1 MVVKAQ
7 IKIHFTAAAY
17 SIFCFV
23 LADSV
28 LTALLWQFRDSSNGG
43 PFQWEHP

>member
-7 IKIHFTAAAY
+7 IKILYAAAVKC
-17 SIFCFV
+17 IFCFV

-43 PFQWEHP
+43 PFQWEHA